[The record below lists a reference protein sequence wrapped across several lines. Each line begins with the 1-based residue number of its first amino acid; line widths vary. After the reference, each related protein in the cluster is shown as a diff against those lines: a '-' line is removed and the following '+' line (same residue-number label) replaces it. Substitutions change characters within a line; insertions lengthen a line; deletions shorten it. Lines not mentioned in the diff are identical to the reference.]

1 MNEDNIKKQID
12 EMVNKLSAEK
22 VDEDIIIAVSN
33 SYISKYYLDKRLDKS
48 LPKEIKNDLKA
59 LLVNN
64 TEKYGGIVEV
74 HYVDS
79 EMDIYIKNYAS
90 KDDYLYDEIGSTSD
104 LNKIERKYA
113 DMFSN
118 ISAACKIEFRNIG
131 KK

>member
-1 MNEDNIKKQID
+1 MDDKNIKKEID
-12 EMVNKLSAEK
+12 DMVKKLSN
-22 VDEDIIIAVSN
+22 VQLDEDIIIAVSN
-33 SYISKYYLDKRLDKS
+33 SYISKYYLDKRLEDS

-74 HYVDS
+74 HYVDK
-79 EMDIYIKNYAS
+79 EMDIYMKSYAS

-104 LNKIERKYA
+104 LSNIERKYNE
-113 DMFSN
+113 MLMN
-118 ISAACKIEFRNIG
+118 IAACCKIEFRNIG